1 MSDAIR
7 TRIDL
12 LRSRARGAEIAR
24 SAGRLVCIIVL
35 GLLGWL
41 ACDYWLVTTL
51 FGTGWWDLAARLALT
66 GTLLWLA
73 GREAWTGLAAE
84 IRRHRADD
92 ELAMRLEESHPELGG
107 RLISTVQLMRDLEAG
122 EHRKIGSTGLVLAL
136 AEDAQERAASVDH
149 RLAWELRPA
158 KRALV
163 WATAL
168 LALGIGLAAWR
179 GDIAGAFLR
188 RLAFLSAHYPTS
200 TRILAVR
207 IPELVG
213 RGDPVPVEV
222 EVDPTSEVPEW
233 ASVSVRGAD
242 GRSSTLRLEK
252 VVADGKTLFR
262 GSLKQAVEDVAFRP
276 LAGDHRWETWIQV
289 HVSPRPAVK
298 TLALRLVL
306 PSYLKQPVQESSTGD
321 LQVPTGTTV
330 EISATLS
337 RAVKQATLSS
347 AIGLGDATTV
357 AMEIGQQGLVATGRF
372 FVTEDGWWSIGLT
385 SADGLDA
392 GNPPRWTVTAIPD
405 RAPSVVATFPPRDK
419 DATRFARWPIRFVTR
434 DDHGVAGVRLRWQV
448 IPPGVDAESVTAVAD
463 GIEAGVVTRGS
474 ESTQGEVA
482 FDLGSVNPEVGSRVI
497 WWLEARD
504 ARTPQANVSPSQR
517 GTFTI
522 LDPAEMR
529 ERMIR
534 EKAELVDSLKSIR
547 DRQRDTRDGVDG
559 ARKAV
564 QPGKKP

>member
-12 LRSRARGAEIAR
+12 LRARARGAELAR
-24 SAGRLVCIIVL
+24 SSGRLACILVL
-35 GLLGWL
+35 GLAAWL
-41 ACDYWLVTTL
+41 LCDYWLVTTI
-51 FGTGWWDLAARLALT
+51 FGLGWWDIAARLLLT

-92 ELAMRLEESHPELGG
+92 ELAMRLEASHPALGG

-136 AEDAQERAASVDH
+136 AEQAEERAAEVDH
-149 RLAWELRPA
+149 RAAWDLRPA
-158 KRALV
+158 KRTLAWAVGLLV
-163 WATAL
+163 
-168 LALGIGLAAWR
+168 LGIGLAAWR

-188 RLAFLSAHYPTS
+188 RLAFLPAHYPTA
-200 TRILAVR
+200 TRILAVHA
-207 IPELVG
+207 PELVG
-213 RGDPVPVEV
+213 RGDPVTVEV
-222 EVDPTSEVPEW
+222 EVDPASAVPAW
-233 ASVSVRGAD
+233 ASVSVRGSD
-242 GRSSTLRLEK
+242 GRSSTLRLER
-252 VVADGKTLFR
+252 VEAAGKTLFR
-262 GSLKQAVEDVAFRP
+262 GSLKQAVEDVSFRP
-276 LAGDHRWETWIQV
+276 SAGDHRWESWIAV
-289 HVSPRPAVK
+289 RVLPRPAVK
-298 TLALRLVL
+298 SLDLRLVV
-306 PSYLKQPVQESSTGD
+306 PAYLRQQPQQSTTGD

-330 EISATLS
+330 EVTATLS
-337 RAVKQATLSS
+337 RAVAEATLSS
-347 AIGLGDATTV
+347 AIGMGDAV
-357 AMEIGQQGLVATGRF
+357 PAAMQVGEQGLVATGRF
-372 FVTEDGWWSIGLT
+372 TVTEDGWWSIGLK

-392 GNPPRWTVTAIPD
+392 GNPPRWTVSAIPD
-405 RAPSVVATFPPRDK
+405 KAPSVIATFPPRDK
-419 DATRFARWPIRFVTR
+419 DATRFARWPIRFVAR

-448 IPPGVDAESVTAVAD
+448 VPPGADPDSVTAVAE
-463 GIEAGVVTRGS
+463 GIESNVTTSGS

-534 EKAELVDSLKSIR
+534 EKADLVDSLKSIR